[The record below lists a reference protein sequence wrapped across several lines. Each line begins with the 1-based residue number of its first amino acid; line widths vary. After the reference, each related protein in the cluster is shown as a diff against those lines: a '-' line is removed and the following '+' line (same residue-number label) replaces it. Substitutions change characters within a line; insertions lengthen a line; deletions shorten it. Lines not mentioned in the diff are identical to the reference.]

1 MSIDQKISVQGNH
14 DRQMP
19 LRAAKSRNHPC
30 LRLYANFNLTPSL
43 FRCRLGVRTVEPSTL
58 YLSFISF
65 NGEFILTA
73 KSGER

>member
-1 MSIDQKISVQGNH
+1 MTGRCHCVRQKPQSS
-14 DRQMP
+14 MP
-19 LRAAKSRNHPC
+19 AALCELQLNT
-30 LRLYANFNLTPSL
+30 LLVSL
-43 FRCRLGVRTVEPSTL
+43 QTWSATVEPSTL

>member
-1 MSIDQKISVQGNH
+1 
-14 DRQMP
+14 MP
-19 LRAAKSRNHPC
+19 AALCELQLNT
-30 LRLYANFNLTPSL
+30 LLVSL
-43 FRCRLGVRTVEPSTL
+43 QTWSATVEPSTL